1 MRLLEAHNELG
12 NRWAEIAKKIPG
24 RTDNAIKNHW
34 NSAKRRLYRQAATNK
49 LQSIRDQDDKPE
61 PPNSR
66 KVKKF
71 FLETLAQEENLLLTS
86 PTGQSILFN
95 KTAVTPKSGSSA
107 TKKDH
112 HSETTNPFPIANIHN
127 NNNSFSAATTDANT
141 SAPGSAVCVTA
152 SGGIPV
158 PTVKAKKGRP
168 SNKEKKEKMLTFD
181 SYQESEL
188 QEDANVLLNLSAP
201 PSTRSLG
208 HGNLSTNSLSR
219 LNGISAQ
226 IHSVLTADEILRKS
240 ATPRED
246 REAATALM
254 TLYSPKSDGHAA
266 SGGQFFPIF
275 DSDPLQANN
284 NKLMTAIS
292 SSAVKSKLEFS
303 CHSLFDQLNTT
314 SNNTQPLLHTNQVL
328 NSITGDELVLQ
339 SPPMK
344 KKFKKEGDNGMV
356 MKKSHS
362 SDCIT
367 PLEPLDGENNSNNNN
382 GNSHSN
388 GLNVSSLTD
397 RSNMTPSMMMM
408 NEANMST
415 PAGPAAAME
424 LGNHHHA
431 HNQSLSRPSSSMNY
445 LNFSEFSVIP
455 MSTNFNLE
463 SSLVQSNLKQNNNN
477 NNQKQTRKGVKR
489 AHHETTSNNGS
500 GVGSADSDTEKES
513 LPSGISTPSLEH
525 IMEASVTLAGCQ
537 TTTTGPNSHNTSNA
551 NFSMDSSSAVTTTTT
566 VNNGTSKKESAG
578 FRGGVH
584 PILAAKKNRK
594 LITPT
599 PPPMLTTD
607 SAEMMEQ

>member
-49 LQSIRDQDDKPE
+49 LQNIRDQDDKPE

-107 TKKDH
+107 TKKDN
-112 HSETTNPFPIANIHN
+112 SETTNPFPIAN
-127 NNNSFSAATTDANT
+127 NSSSATTDAT
-141 SAPGSAVCVTA
+141 SAPGSAVCGVTA
-152 SGGIPV
+152 SGGIHV

-181 SYQESEL
+181 SYHESEL

-254 TLYSPKSDGHAA
+254 TLYSPKSDGNAA

-303 CHSLFDQLNTT
+303 CHSLFDQLNTNT
-314 SNNTQPLLHTNQVL
+314 NNTQPLLHTNQVL

-344 KKFKKEGDNGMV
+344 KKFRKEGDNGLL
-356 MKKSHS
+356 MKKSRS

-367 PLEPLDGENNSNNNN
+367 PLEPLDGDNNSNNN
-382 GNSHSN
+382 GNNHSN
-388 GLNVSSLTD
+388 GLNVSNLTD
-397 RSNMTPSMMMM
+397 RSNMTPSMMM

-424 LGNHHHA
+424 LGNHRHA

-455 MSTNFNLE
+455 MTTNFNLE
-463 SSLVQSNLKQNNNN
+463 SSLVQSNLKQN

-525 IMEASVTLAGCQ
+525 IIEASVTLAGCQ
-537 TTTTGPNSHNTSNA
+537 TTTGPNSHNASNA
-551 NFSMDSSSAVTTTTT
+551 NFSMDSSSATTT

-599 PPPMLTTD
+599 PPPVLTTD